1 MRIGLGR
8 KRMSQEQYP
17 GLPLGTHL
25 THVLAWGRRAIGS
38 ALTPHLLPSSCSLLL
53 SSAVGRAPEIHW
65 PSFVSPRID
74 SRSISSM
81 VLPSEDS
88 SLSKPN
94 LSISLNLNEENK
106 KSSWPSWEQTLDIT
120 DLQSGLTTPGACL
133 PCWSAF
139 LLSPWQMTPMGLFCS
154 WMMGKQRVINDS
166 QRCWLWQFSINK
178 KSEPPIFFFFFE

>member
-1 MRIGLGR
+1 MRIGLDR

-17 GLPLGTHL
+17 GLSLGTHL
-25 THVLAWGRRAIGS
+25 THVLAWGGRAIGS

-106 KSSWPSWEQTLDIT
+106 KSSWPSWKQTLVIS
-120 DLQSGLTTPGACL
+120 DLQSGLTTPGTL
-133 PCWSAF
+133 LLRWSAF
-139 LLSPWQMTPMGLFCS
+139 FLSPWRMTPMGLFCS

-166 QRCWLWQFSINK
+166 QRCWL
-178 KSEPPIFFFFFE
+178 